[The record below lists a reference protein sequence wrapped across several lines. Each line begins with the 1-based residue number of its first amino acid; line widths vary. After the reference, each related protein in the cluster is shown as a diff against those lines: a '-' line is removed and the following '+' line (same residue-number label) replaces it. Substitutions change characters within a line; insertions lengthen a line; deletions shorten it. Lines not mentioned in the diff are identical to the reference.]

1 MAHFFDP
8 SDPFGVH
15 YGTEPGSR
23 IGHLP
28 LGGTLLIG
36 LWAGDPSLMAR
47 LNPVADDPT
56 RVSIRSGAAGFA
68 DKADV
73 RFYTLIGLTDDDRK
87 IITIAA
93 RLDGDHGP
101 IWAQMQVYIMSIA
114 GDPLPDIGLDADC
127 RKDGYYLDNITGAHY
142 SRLDNGLF
150 WVDHWR
156 GPEVVLDFR
165 AIKRTSD
172 MASIYV
178 YYRDLRDRIIH
189 PRVMDKYTCPNIFY
203 CVKDIDD
210 ALPMAEANQELIMLA
225 GETIALTGLGFRPRM
240 SPPKRPSAARPM
252 SNAAIKRIT
261 PKVGGAIP
269 LEEAAEVAVVS
280 QPPARNGLR
289 VLVVGP
295 ESEAEF
301 QYALKVNDSGGK
313 AVTVNPFR
321 SGAADEF
328 IKAGGEFVEGK
339 IESLPQDAKFDIIRE
354 DFPYPTEWLD
364 VPAAAARISRT
375 KPGGTWV
382 VVTEREGFATALEA
396 SAKLQGAKVNRYEI
410 TALDHWATP
419 QSPHATRD
427 ASSRY
432 ILLVSP

>member
-8 SDPFGVH
+8 KDPFGVH

-28 LGGTLLIG
+28 LGGTLPIG
-36 LWAGDPSLMAR
+36 LWAGDPILMSK

-56 RVSIRSGAAGFA
+56 RVSIRPGATGFA
-68 DKADV
+68 DTVDV
-73 RFYTLIGLTDDDRK
+73 RFYTLIGLTEDDRK
-87 IITIAA
+87 ILNIAA
-93 RLDGDHGP
+93 RLGGDNGP

-127 RKDGYYLDNITGAHY
+127 RKDAFYLDNITGAHY

-165 AIKRTSD
+165 AIKRTNE

-178 YYRDLRDRIIH
+178 YYRDVRDRIIH
-189 PRVMDKYTCPNIFY
+189 PRVIDKYTCPNIVY
-203 CVKDIDD
+203 CVKDIDE
-210 ALPMAEANQELIMLA
+210 ALPLAEANQELILLA
-225 GETIALTGLGFRPRM
+225 GETIALIGLGLRPRM
-240 SPPKRPSAARPM
+240 SPPRRPSAARPM
-252 SNAAIKRIT
+252 ENAAIKRIT

-269 LEEAAEVAVVS
+269 LEQATELSVVS
-280 QPPARNGLR
+280 QPPTRGGLR

-301 QYALKVNDSGGK
+301 QYALKVNDSGGN
-313 AVTVNPFR
+313 AVAVNPVR
-321 SGAADEF
+321 SAAADDF
-328 IKAGGEFVEGK
+328 VKAGGEFVEGK
-339 IESLPQDAKFDIIRE
+339 IESLPQDSKFDIIRE

-364 VPAAAARISRT
+364 MPAANARISRM

-382 VVTEREGFATALEA
+382 VATEREGFATALTA
-396 SAKLQGAKVNRYEI
+396 SAKGQGAKVECYQIE
-410 TALDHWATP
+410 ALAHEATP
-419 QSPHATRD
+419 NSPHARD
-427 ASSRY
+427 ASRY
-432 ILLVSP
+432 ILLISP